1 MTKPIRIHGR
11 RPHRLALLFL
21 LCLWSSLLAATEV
34 IERDGFRFE
43 KAPIPDWVEPM
54 DLPAAWPADAPG
66 ADATGLRTWNVDWHT
81 SLRAAEPVY
90 YNELVVQPVESAKV
104 ADAARHDLSFNPDYQ
119 TLRIHSVE
127 VRRDGQW
134 ADRFRAERV
143 TLARR
148 EAEFESDMETGT
160 VSALIVVDDVR
171 RGDLVRLRW
180 SIVGSNPILQSMW
193 HDHHALAWFD
203 PILQLRVRIDVPAGP
218 RPQVRLVAGAPA
230 PRWIRQPA
238 GERLELIR
246 MRIPAM
252 PYEDRIPQGDEVLPA
267 LEVAARRS
275 WGSVVDWALPLYPR
289 DLPLPEEL
297 QTRVE
302 DWRKTLGTEASIV
315 QALQTVQEEVRYHA
329 VLLGQSTHRPT
340 PPAQTWAR
348 RYGDCKDKALLLSG
362 LLRALG
368 YDAVPALVSLERGI
382 GVEDALPAA
391 TQFDHVIVRLQ
402 HDGQTL
408 WLDPT
413 LTHQRGPLSLR
424 RANDHGVALAITAGV
439 DALERMGPAAPS
451 RSESVE
457 RFEIEADG
465 RMRFTVE
472 TRLTGPLAESRR
484 QAWLGVDRE
493 ELHRHLADYYRRL
506 HGELE
511 VLQAPELIDD
521 DATGV
526 LLLREHYRLTQP
538 WQSTAGG
545 LRQFDAYA
553 DSLRDFVSQD
563 GVIDRRHALAR
574 PHPVEIEQISEFS
587 IPDDWQAHDLQ
598 DAQTVEDTGYAY
610 QRRIERKDRG
620 IRIRHALQSRADRI
634 DADALKAHFDSLRS
648 ASQLLGVR
656 LTFQPPQASLRKQR
670 EQRLRGLL
678 RGLLRDSVS
687 PSSTRPSEAE

>member
-1 MTKPIRIHGR
+1 MV
-11 RPHRLALLFL
+11 FL
-21 LCLWSSLLAATEV
+21 LAVLPGLLAATEV

-43 KAPIPDWVEPM
+43 KTPIPDWVEPM
-54 DLPAAWPADAPG
+54 ELPTDWPTDAPG
-66 ADATGLRTWNVDWHT
+66 ADASGLRTWNVDWHS
-81 SLRAAEPVY
+81 SLRAADPVH
-90 YNELVVQPVESAKV
+90 YNELVVQPLQSAKV

-171 RGDLVRLRW
+171 PGDLVRLRW
-180 SIVGSNPILQSMW
+180 SVVGSNPILQGMW
-193 HDHHALAWFD
+193 HDHYALAWFD
-203 PILQLRVRIDVPAGP
+203 PILRLRLRVDLPAGP
-218 RPQVRLVAGAPA
+218 RPQVRRIAGAPE
-230 PRWIRQPA
+230 PRWVRQ
-238 GERLELIR
+238 GNGDRLELLREHI
-246 MRIPAM
+246 AAV
-252 PYEDRIPQGDEVLPA
+252 PYEDRIPQGDAVLPA
-267 LEVAARRS
+267 LEIATRREWAA
-275 WGSVVDWALPLYPR
+275 VVDWALPLYPN

-297 QTRVE
+297 LRRVE
-302 DWRKTLGTEASIV
+302 DWRQTLATEAAIV

-368 YDAVPALVSLERGI
+368 HDAVPALVSLERGI
-382 GVEDALPAA
+382 GVADALPAA

-413 LTHQRGPLSLR
+413 LTRQRGPLALR
-424 RANDHGVALAITAGV
+424 RANDHGVALAIAAGV
-439 DALERMGPAAPS
+439 NALERMGSPALS
-451 RSESVE
+451 RSETVE
-457 RFEIEADG
+457 RFEVEADG
-465 RMRFTVE
+465 RMQFSVE

-484 QAWLGVDRE
+484 QAWLSVDRD
-493 ELHRHLADYYRRL
+493 ELQRHLADHYRRL

-511 VLQAPELIDD
+511 VLEAPVLIDD
-521 DATGV
+521 DATGA
-526 LLLREHYRLTQP
+526 LLLRERYRLTQP
-538 WQSTAGG
+538 WQSSAGA

-553 DSLRDFVSQD
+553 DSLRDFVTLD

-574 PHPVEIEQISEFS
+574 PHPVEIEQVSEFS
-587 IPDDWQAHDLQ
+587 IPTDWQVQDLT
-598 DAQTVEDTGYAY
+598 DRKTIEDPGHAY
-610 QRRIERKDRG
+610 RRTIEREDGR
-620 IRIRHALQSRADRI
+620 IRIRHTLQSRTDRI

-678 RGLLRDSVS
+678 RDSVS
-687 PSSTRPSEAE
+687 PTSTRPSEAE